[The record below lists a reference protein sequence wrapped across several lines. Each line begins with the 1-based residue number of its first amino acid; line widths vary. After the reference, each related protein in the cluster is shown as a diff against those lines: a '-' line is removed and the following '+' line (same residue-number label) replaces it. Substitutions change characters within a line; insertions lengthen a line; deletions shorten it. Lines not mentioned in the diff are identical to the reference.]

1 MEQLENPWDKS
12 ESNYPPQG
20 EETTVTPEVTHSVET
35 VILRNKSKDSSWKKH
50 QEKSKSACV
59 TSSLEQN
66 NEEGL
71 GNRHTK
77 SLSDPVKKGDD
88 KRGRRKLV
96 EYQKWQKSGRRGK
109 PPGDL
114 KISE

>member
-1 MEQLENPWDKS
+1 MEQSENPWDKS
-12 ESNYPPQG
+12 ESTLPPQ
-20 EETTVTPEVTHSVET
+20 EETTMTSEVPHSVET
-35 VILRNKSKDSSWKKH
+35 VILRSKSKDSSRKKH
-50 QEKSKSACV
+50 HEKSKSACV

-66 NEEGL
+66 AEEGL
-71 GNRHTK
+71 GNRHKK
-77 SLSDPVKKGDD
+77 SLSDPIKKGDD
-88 KRGRRKLV
+88 KRGRRKLM